1 MFVLAKLFS
10 VWLAYVIIILPNE
23 ICLLMSLN
31 YVINTIKYALNGIK
45 YVINDVHNDTLQITL
60 TTLMTRSCE
69 IL

>member
-1 MFVLAKLFS
+1 
-10 VWLAYVIIILPNE
+10 
-23 ICLLMSLN
+23 MSLN

-45 YVINDVHNDTLQITL
+45 YVIKDVHNDTLQKITL